1 MSATPGPDVLSR
13 VPGAD
18 TAVPLQVESLTGGL
32 TNRSFRVTT
41 SQGRYVVR
49 LGTAYD
55 SLLAIDR
62 RAEPR
67 RSGSRRTQASR
78 RASSMPTSRAVS

>member
-18 TAVPLQVESLTGGL
+18 TAVPRQVESLTGGL

-62 RAEPR
+62 PCPAEDGIAR
-67 RSGSRRTQASR
+67 HCRGADSHLARSTR
-78 RASSMPTSRAVS
+78 